1 MNKQQT
7 YPKHDVLFSYEGDVV
22 TIEHNSNLFNR
33 IIFNH
38 RNPFMMLAQ
47 VYESDKTEISVMLD
61 TKHAYYFLVK
71 DNKVL
76 HRALFDFETAKQ
88 IADEFN
94 YGKWLQMQGAKGL
107 PKKQFIQDVMSG
119 KMMARKTFTNLD
131 GRNFDSKFYPLVK
144 TKGQGSIDIDR
155 DGKASVVFFL
165 DSMKSKLMWYS
176 GEKLVI
182 YKSGFRLYTKE
193 EIECVLGWEKIRNR
207 KEEMLD
213 VMTDGSEQFYRK
225 REFFKD
231 HGYEYLLNQ
240 RYNGLVQDDTIRESV
255 NLEYSILKLQ

>member
-1 MNKQQT
+1 MLKLRT

-22 TIEHNSNLFNR
+22 TIEHSSNLFNR

-38 RNPFMMLAQ
+38 RNPFMMLAE
-47 VYESDKTEISVMLD
+47 VYESDKTGISVMLD

-76 HRALFDFETAKQ
+76 YRALFDFETAKK

-94 YGKWLQMQGAKGL
+94 YEKWLQMQGTKGL
-107 PKKQFIQDVMSG
+107 PKKQFIMDVMSG

-131 GRNFDSKFYPLVK
+131 GHGIDTKFYPLVK
-144 TKGQGSIDIDR
+144 TKGFGSIDIDR

-182 YKSGFRLYTKE
+182 YKGGYRLYTKE
-193 EIECVLGWEKIRNR
+193 EIECVLGWEEVRNL

-213 VMTDGSEQFYRK
+213 AMTDGSEQFYRR
-225 REFFKD
+225 REFFRD
-231 HGYEYLLNQ
+231 RGYEYLLNQ
-240 RYNGLVQDDTIRESV
+240 RYHGLVQDNTIRESV
-255 NLEYSILKLQ
+255 SIEYSVLKLR